1 MGDIRLAEEIIYS
14 ANPVVNAILKVKSVK
29 AKEKEIPMQVTT
41 LLPQRVS
48 VDIGDMGVLYGN
60 LLDNAIEAS
69 KKVKVEERAVY
80 VEIRVDKRNLMMT
93 VSNHYEEERKKSG
106 NNYITTKKEKHKHGF
121 GLNIVRKIS
130 KGYNGE
136 VIIDDRDNQFRVTV
150 LLYEIFSL

>member
-1 MGDIRLAEEIIYS
+1 METEDICICL
-14 ANPVVNAILKVKSVK
+14 
-29 AKEKEIPMQVTT
+29 
-41 LLPQRVS
+41 
-48 VDIGDMGVLYGN
+48 GN

-121 GLNIVRKIS
+121 
-130 KGYNGE
+130 
-136 VIIDDRDNQFRVTV
+136 
-150 LLYEIFSL
+150 